1 MKRLNIT
8 IDDELYRKV
17 KALAFFNNKSFS
29 SIIRDSLGVWIE
41 GKMTKKEELILKA
54 EDEEE
59 ILDILERDEF
69 VSLDEIKT
77 SFKE

>member
-17 KALAFFNNKSFS
+17 KALAFFNNKSIS